1 MWHIGRA
8 RRLVCTLGIGC
19 LVGLLLLPSP
29 LRAQDDGVTG
39 QIWAVFHQAWLPRGK
54 WQPGGDAGLRF
65 QADDPAAYTRL
76 QVDGTVRYLFNRSID
91 ARAGLRLFYTFQHG
105 VNQFEVR
112 PYQGAQFIW
121 PRFDRVDLRHFF
133 RLEER
138 FVFQTGSSP
147 GVSVRL
153 RYRISTVIPLGGLLE
168 QVTGYNRISVP
179 VSAEL
184 FFANREDIQEQF
196 GSTLR
201 LSAGVSYIVN
211 DEWSGDASLI
221 FEKSRD
227 TDSGGDFRTTTV
239 MLRFDVRHNRPVI
252 AQ

>member
-1 MWHIGRA
+1 MVT
-8 RRLVCTLGIGC
+8 RRLLPTAAVGIGC
-19 LVGLLLLPSP
+19 VSALLAAPAP
-29 LRAQDDGVTG
+29 LSAQDEGATA
-39 QIWAVFHQAWLPRGK
+39 QIWPVFHQAWLPRGK

-65 QADDPAAYTRL
+65 QADDMSAYTRIQL
-76 QVDGTVRYLFNRSID
+76 DGTVRYLFNRSID
-91 ARAGLRLFYTFQHG
+91 ARAGLRLFYTFQPG
-105 VNQFEVR
+105 VNQFELR
-112 PYQGAQFIW
+112 PYQGSQLIW
-121 PRFDRVDLRHFF
+121 PRFDKIDLRHFL
-133 RLEER
+133 RIEER

-147 GVSVRL
+147 GVSLRV
-153 RYRISTVIPLGGLLE
+153 RYRIATVIPLGSLLE

-179 VSAEL
+179 ISAE
-184 FFANREDIQEQF
+184 FFFSDTEDIQEQF

-201 LSAGVSYIVN
+201 LSAGISYIVN

-227 TDSGGDFRTTTV
+227 TEAEGNFRTTTI

>member
-1 MWHIGRA
+1 MA
-8 RRLVCTLGIGC
+8 TRRLLLTAAVGIGC
-19 LVGLLLLPSP
+19 VSALLVAPAP
-29 LRAQDDGVTG
+29 LSAQDGVAF
-39 QIWAVFHQAWLPRGK
+39 QLWPVFHQAWLPRGK

-65 QADDPAAYTRL
+65 EADDMSAYTRIQL
-76 QVDGTVRYLFNRSID
+76 DGTVRYLFNQSID
-91 ARAGLRLFYTFQHG
+91 ARAGLRLFYTFQQG
-105 VNQFEVR
+105 VNQFELR

-121 PRFDRVDLRHFF
+121 PRWGKNELRHLF

-138 FVFQTGSSP
+138 LVFQTGSSP
-147 GVSVRL
+147 GFSL
-153 RYRISTVIPLGGLLE
+153 RGRYQIATVIPIGRLLE

-179 VSAEL
+179 ISAEL
-184 FFANREDIQEQF
+184 FFSDTGDIQEQF

-201 LSAGVSYIVN
+201 LTAGISYIVN

-227 TDSGGDFRTTTV
+227 TEVNGDFRTTTI